1 MSTSIRALIL
11 DMDGVIW
18 RGEHPIGD
26 LQTIFAEMD
35 CRGYRTVLVTNNA
48 TLSVQQYLQKLSR
61 FGVALESWQVI
72 NSGQATADY
81 LYQHYPQGG
90 PVFIVGETGLLESL
104 SERGFYHADSDVLA
118 VVTGLDR
125 TLSYEKLSRATLL
138 IRAGAPFI
146 GTNPD
151 RTYPEPHGLVPGAGS
166 ILALLEAASGVSPT
180 VIGKP
185 APEMYR
191 FALERLGVSARE
203 ALVVGDRLETDIA
216 GAQALGCRCALVLSG
231 VTTEQE
237 ANKWTPEPDWIAP
250 DLASLLENL

>member
-1 MSTSIRALIL
+1 MNTSIRALIL

-18 RGEHPIGD
+18 RGDYPIGD
-26 LQTIFAEMD
+26 LPSIFAELD
-35 CRGYRTVLVTNNA
+35 HRGYRTILVTNNS
-48 TLSVQQYLQKLSR
+48 TLSIQQYLQKLSR
-61 FGVALESWQVI
+61 FGVVLESWQVV

-81 LYQHYPQGG
+81 LHQHYPRGG
-90 PVFIVGETGLLESL
+90 PVFIVGEIGLLESL
-104 SERGFYHADSDVLA
+104 GECGFYHADNDVLA
-118 VVTGLDR
+118 VVVGLDR
-125 TLSYEKLSRATLL
+125 SLNYEKMSQATLL
-138 IRAGAPFI
+138 IRAGVPFI

-151 RTYPEPHGLVPGAGS
+151 RTYPEPRGLVPGAGS

-191 FALERLGVSARE
+191 FALERLGFSAAE

-231 VTTEQE
+231 VTTERE
-237 ANKWTPEPDWIAP
+237 AHEWTPKPDWIAS
-250 DLASLLENL
+250 DLTSLLDTL